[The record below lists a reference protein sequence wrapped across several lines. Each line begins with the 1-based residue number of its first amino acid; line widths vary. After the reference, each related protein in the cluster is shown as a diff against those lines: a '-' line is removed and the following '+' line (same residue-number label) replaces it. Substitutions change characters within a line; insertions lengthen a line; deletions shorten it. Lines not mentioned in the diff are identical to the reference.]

1 MTRQPAQMP
10 SGKLS
15 DPPGAPGDPV
25 IQLKVRLLGISPMI
39 WRRVLVAA
47 STTLREL
54 HGVLQVAM
62 GWQGL
67 HLFQFCLRVAR
78 YGSQELS
85 AHSPDVSLAA
95 LRLRTGSR
103 FLYEYDLN
111 VAWQHE
117 IRIEAYM
124 EPAAGQTFPA
134 CVGGSGACPPEDSGG
149 PARFMDRR
157 DDLLSLDRREDLD
170 TMVEILNQVF
180 LEDPP
185 QPLTDDMRG
194 ELEFALNRARARQ
207 QAQGRPFSRRQVNAS
222 LHGGVYRDLMYQQC

>member
-1 MTRQPAQMP
+1 
-10 SGKLS
+10 
-15 DPPGAPGDPV
+15 
-25 IQLKVRLLGISPMI
+25 
-39 WRRVLVAA
+39 
-47 STTLREL
+47 
-54 HGVLQVAM
+54 
-62 GWQGL
+62 
-67 HLFQFCLRVAR
+67 
-78 YGSQELS
+78 
-85 AHSPDVSLAA
+85 

-134 CVGGSGACPPEDSGG
+134 CVGGSRACPPEDSGG

-157 DDLLSLDRREDLD
+157 DDLLSLDHREDLE
-170 TMVEILNQVF
+170 TMVEILNRVF

-222 LHGGVYRDLMYQQC
+222 LHCIVRIATSLPIPTRFAHSRLGKHPAGCTQVFHSGATISLLKELIPDRISPERRYLETRWASRVPYAAAASLLKAWRVMSGFSVVDDMPL

>member
-10 SGKLS
+10 SGKLF

-85 AHSPDVSLAA
+85 AHSPDVSLAVS
-95 LRLRTGSR
+95 RLRTGSR

-111 VAWQHE
+111 ESLRSCAPLVVGRKRRMRNAFHRA
-117 IRIEAYM
+117 RIASEAHTPQLLM
-124 EPAAGQTFPA
+124 LSRMQ
-134 CVGGSGACPPEDSGG
+134 
-149 PARFMDRR
+149 DRR
-157 DDLLSLDRREDLD
+157 AA
-170 TMVEILNQVF
+170 M
-180 LEDPP
+180 P
-185 QPLTDDMRG
+185 QPLCD
-194 ELEFALNRARARQ
+194 
-207 QAQGRPFSRRQVNAS
+207 
-222 LHGGVYRDLMYQQC
+222 

>member
-1 MTRQPAQMP
+1 MP
-10 SGKLS
+10 FDKLS
-15 DPPGAPGDPV
+15 APTVAPGDPV

-47 STTLREL
+47 NMNLREL
-54 HGVLQVAM
+54 HGVLQVVM

-67 HLFQFCLRVAR
+67 HLFQFCLRAVR
-78 YGSQELS
+78 YGSPELS
-85 AHSPDVSLAA
+85 ANSPDVSLAT

-117 IRIEAYM
+117 IHIETYM
-124 EPAAGQTFPA
+124 EPPVSRTCPA

-149 PARFMDRR
+149 PARFMDQR
-157 DDLLSLDRREDLD
+157 DDLLSLDHRDDLY
-170 TMVEILNQVF
+170 TMVEPLSQIL
-180 LEDPP
+180 LEEPP

-194 ELEFALNRARARQ
+194 ELEFALDCARARQ
-207 QAQGRPFSRRQVNAS
+207 QAQGTPFSRRQINAR
-222 LHGGVYRDLMYQQC
+222 LRGGVYRDLMYQRC